1 MTPWQETAALRDFNR
16 AYLSLGSIHD
26 RGGQSHTHA
35 LPLCTESDG
44 RPLRCDPPLGTR
56 AFTNQ
61 TIERRRRVE
70 NVSWLTLPL
79 SKTDRFETAQRV
91 SQS

>member
-16 AYLSLGSIHD
+16 ASLGSSTTEAGKAT
-26 RGGQSHTHA
+26 RHA

-79 SKTDRFETAQRV
+79 FKTDRFETAQRV